1 MPEFKRLFAVTILL
15 CSFFISGCRETP
27 QKTGTSDSSSQD
39 PGSIIAKNDTIGGIN
54 AKDRLS
60 GENQSTLQSKTESSI
75 QSTTQSTPNDTVN
88 HKKSPIGK
96 LDTTIQEIKTQKLM
110 AFYFHPTARC
120 VTCRNIEAYS
130 LEAIKEWEERSG
142 IKVTWQ
148 ELNIEDSV
156 NTHYTEEYNLEF
168 SSLVIARYTD
178 GRKDKWKNLEET
190 WKLVNDKEQF
200 KKYVKVELNRFI
212 KNN

>member
-1 MPEFKRLFAVTILL
+1 MSEFKRLFTFTMLL
-15 CSFFISGCRETP
+15 CGFFISGCRETP
-27 QKTGTSDSSSQD
+27 QKMGTSDSSSQD
-39 PGSIIAKNDTIGGIN
+39 PGSIIAKNDTIGSIK

-60 GENQSTLQSKTESSI
+60 GENQSTLQSTTDSSI
-75 QSTTQSTPNDTVN
+75 KSTTQSTPNDTVN

-96 LDTTIQEIKTQKLM
+96 LDTTKQKIKTQKLM

-130 LEAIKEWEERSG
+130 LEAIKEWEEKSG

-148 ELNIEDSV
+148 ELNIEDSA
-156 NTHYTEEYNLEF
+156 NTHYAEEYILEF

-200 KKYVKVELNRFI
+200 KKYIMFELNRFI